1 MTFNQIK
8 YQQQY
13 NKEHYSQVKVELP
26 KETKKELID
35 ICNRQGI
42 SIRKFVLDAIEE
54 AKKKQKSTLL

>member
-1 MTFNQIK
+1 MSFNQIK

-26 KETKKELID
+26 KETKQELIA

-42 SIRKFVLDAIEE
+42 SIRKFILNAIED
-54 AKKKQKSTLL
+54 AKNKEKTTLL

>member
-1 MTFNQIK
+1 MAFNQIK

-26 KETKKELID
+26 KEMKQELID

-42 SIRKFVLDAIEE
+42 SIRKFILDAIEK
-54 AKKKQKSTLL
+54 AKKKDK

>member
-13 NKEHYSQVKVELP
+13 NKEHYVQVKVELP

-42 SIRKFVLDAIEE
+42 SIRKFILNAIEE
-54 AKKKQKSTLL
+54 VKKKIK